1 MKKAQIITTAEIK
14 GGTGKTTTAASIAQ
28 AAAIEGKKVLIID
41 LDAQANITS
50 LFGASITAPGAF
62 ELLQEGAAALDVIQ
76 ETEQGP
82 DIIAGAPGLYYA
94 ELRKIETLANAIEP
108 IITKYDLIIIDTPP
122 ALNALTFNAMQAS
135 TGLVISLVADIG
147 SADGL
152 LLTLDHARKVKESNP
167 KLKILGAV
175 VTQYDNRANINRRLR
190 QLVEDAA
197 TAAKCPYLGEI
208 RQGVSIK
215 EAAAYCKNLFEYA
228 PNSKP
233 AADYMRVYKQIIK

>member
-50 LFGASITAPGAF
+50 LFGADVNHPGTF
-62 ELLQEGAAALDVIQ
+62 ELLQGAPVLDTIQ
-76 ETEQGP
+76 ATAQGL

-94 ELRKIETLANAIEP
+94 ELQQITALADAIEP

-135 TGLVISLVADIG
+135 TGLIIALEADIG
-147 SADGL
+147 SADGM
-152 LLTLDHARKVKESNP
+152 LLTLEHARKVKESNP

-175 VTQYDNRANINRRLR
+175 VTRYDNRSNLNRRLR

-197 TAAKCPYLGEI
+197 TAAKCKYLGEI
-208 RQGVSIK
+208 RQGVAIK
-215 EAAAYCKNLFEYA
+215 EAAAYGKNLFEYA

-233 AADYMRVYKQIIK
+233 AADYMQIYKMIVK